1 MRRYAYRVED
11 LGPYRVNP
19 LDHMGLAVSVARQFL
34 RPNLIEADILQEALT
49 ALCAAARNYDPDKGT
64 FATWATSLMKN
75 HLKGVARSDSRMGS
89 FGGRGLDGIYPNAL
103 RRYIRGGG
111 SDLSVAGLQK
121 MLQDIPHSSA
131 ITDHDLGVLVT
142 HTLYSELSLDVP
154 VHEGGDSPASVTLLI
169 DTLVDESANDQ
180 HAEHEYAIDRERVL
194 SRLNITDARERDIM
208 KSRVLSDDPESLV
221 ELAGRWGISRERV
234 RQIES
239 KLIHRITASL
249 AGEKSLG
256 GLSKEMERNVLMTKS
271 KILRGRQ

>member
-1 MRRYAYRVED
+1 MRRYAYRVDD

-34 RPNLIEADILQEALT
+34 RPYFDEADLVQEALT

-75 HLKGVARSDSRMGS
+75 HLRGVARSDSRMGS
-89 FGGRGLDGIYPNAL
+89 FGGRGLNVTYPNAL

-131 ITDHDLGVLVT
+131 ITDYDLGVLVT
-142 HTLYSELSLDVP
+142 HTLHSELSLDEP

-169 DTLVDESANDQ
+169 DTIEDESANDQ
-180 HAEHEYAIDRERVL
+180 HAEHEYALDRERVL
-194 SRLNITDARERDIM
+194 SRLNITDPRERDIM
-208 KSRVLSDDPESLV
+208 KNRILSNDPESLV
-221 ELAGRWGISRERV
+221 DLAGRWGVTRERV
-234 RQIES
+234 RQVES
-239 KLIHRITASL
+239 RLIHRITASL
-249 AGEKSLG
+249 AGEESPG
-256 GLSKEMERNVLMTKS
+256 RISKEMERNVLMTKS
-271 KILRGRQ
+271 RILRGRQ